1 MPTRLAAA
9 EIDSAFR
16 KALTDLFENLGPG
29 DHNRF
34 LRVQIAIE
42 GMDLLQWLKNQPSDI
57 KTYWRDREGRF
68 ETAGVYAA
76 DSVSGALVPE
86 YHALMNRLKAYLAQ
100 ADPRVRYYGGMRF
113 NRKHASDYR
122 WEVFSSYHFIVPLFE
137 VIRDG
142 DKTFLACNVLVR
154 DDQDKNSALQKIRDA
169 WSRISFSAAEHEPL
183 PRFIKRTDFPDK
195 SRWHQNIHTAL
206 RAFSENK
213 LEKIVL
219 ARRTRMEFE
228 QPLNPVEL
236 LWRLKLN
243 NHRAYYFGFQFNE
256 RTAFI
261 GGTPEQLYRREG
273 NNIFTE
279 AVAGTRRRGHN
290 REEDLRLENDLL
302 NSEKDVREH
311 RFVVDSIGDT
321 LSELCAAV
329 DVEKNL
335 SVLKLSSLQHLR
347 KTFRG
352 VLKEGQSD
360 ACILAR
366 LHPTPAVGGVPSAP
380 AMDEIEKIEGFDR
393 GWYAGPVG
401 WISRN
406 DAEFAVGIRSALV
419 YENALYLYS
428 GAGIV
433 QGSHAESEW
442 EEIENKIA
450 GFMSAVEQVAAEPQP
465 GKASVI

>member
-1 MPTRLAAA
+1 MPARLVAA
-9 EIDSAFR
+9 EMDQAFVKEL
-16 KALTDLFENLGPG
+16 KALFAGLEKQDY
-29 DHNRF
+29 NRF
-34 LRVQIAIE
+34 LRMQIPIA
-42 GMDLLQWLKNQPSDI
+42 GMDLLQWLKNQTSEI

-68 ETAGVYAA
+68 EVAGVSAA

-86 YHALMNRLKAYLAQ
+86 YHALMNRLKTYLAD

-122 WEVFSSYHFIVPLFE
+122 WELFSSYHFTVPLFE

-154 DDQDKNSALQKIRDA
+154 DDQDKNKALLEILNA
-169 WSRISFSAAEHEPL
+169 WSGISFQAAEHEAL
-183 PRFIKRTDFPDK
+183 PAFIRRTDFPDK
-195 SRWHQNIHTAL
+195 PRWHQNIHTAL
-206 RAFSENK
+206 KAFSENK

-219 ARRTRMEFE
+219 ARRTCMEFE
-228 QPLNPVEL
+228 HPLNPVEL

-273 NNIFTE
+273 INIFTE

-321 LSELCAAV
+321 LNELCSRV
-329 DVEKNL
+329 SVEKNL

-347 KTFRG
+347 KIFRG
-352 VLKEGQSD
+352 TLKDGQSD

-380 AMDEIEKIEGFDR
+380 AMEEIEKIEGFDR

-433 QGSHAESEW
+433 QGSHAENEW

-450 GFMSAVEQVAAEPQP
+450 GFMSAIEQIVPEHQP
-465 GKASVI
+465 GKAHVF